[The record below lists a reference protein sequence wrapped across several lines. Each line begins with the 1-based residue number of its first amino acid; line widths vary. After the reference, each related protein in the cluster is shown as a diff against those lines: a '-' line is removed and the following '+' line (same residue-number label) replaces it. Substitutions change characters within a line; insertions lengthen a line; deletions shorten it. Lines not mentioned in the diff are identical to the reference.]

1 MSDELSGISGVG
13 DDIDSDDID
22 SRIRGISN
30 LEDLAEF
37 LSDED
42 VLRGIDK
49 IVGGKTV
56 EGDIGKQVQ
65 HNISPEITIEKQLSE
80 LEEINDQID
89 LLRGINRSILELS
102 ERVNTTNETLLDVV
116 QAASGA
122 VGADIIDIDYVTI
135 SEAERKE
142 DLTEVT
148 GVRTSEI
155 KVKADPSNDGFL
167 YIGKDSVSIR
177 DGYKLEPGES
187 EPFGINLENNI
198 LKVISEEPNES
209 YSYITKRI

>member
-13 DDIDSDDID
+13 GDIDSDDID
-22 SRIRGISN
+22 SKIRGIAN
-30 LEDLAEF
+30 LEDLAEV

-49 IVGGKTV
+49 ILEGKTV
-56 EGDIGKQVQ
+56 KRDVGKQVR
-65 HNISPEITIEKQLSE
+65 HTISPEITIEKQLSE

-116 QAASGA
+116 QAASGV
-122 VGADIIDIDYVTI
+122 VGADIVDIDYVTI
-135 SEAERKE
+135 SEAEMDE
-142 DLTEVT
+142 DLTDVN

-187 EPFGINLENNI
+187 EPFRINLENNI

-209 YSYITKRI
+209 YSYIARRI